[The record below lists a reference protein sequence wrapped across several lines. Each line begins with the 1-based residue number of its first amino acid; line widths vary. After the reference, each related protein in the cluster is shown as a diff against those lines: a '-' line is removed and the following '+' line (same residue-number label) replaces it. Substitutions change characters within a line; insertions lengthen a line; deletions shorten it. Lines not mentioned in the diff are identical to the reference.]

1 MQNKTLFIH
10 AGGPKTGSSAIQ
22 VFLEVNAPALRALG
36 FSYHTHGPAAV
47 DEYEVTA
54 GNGLGL
60 FGELTSNRP
69 DAAVQSSIVR
79 EMILNHFYE
88 ENQQAICSSE
98 NFSLLNPERW
108 SLLRKIAADEQI
120 DLIVCYYVRHLS
132 AFFSSSYDQALRH
145 GFYHERKEFFSMF
158 EVWEHFRALEHL
170 AQVFRKDALR
180 VLSYDGCKK
189 RLVES
194 FLDVLGVAKR
204 FDRDE
209 IERGNKRI
217 VNRSLTNT
225 ERDVLRVINSATASQ
240 YSKRLSDALLDAN
253 RNSRSEPLSYDAAE
267 IRKLEE
273 KFGKQVEWINDNFFS
288 GQEIVKIFDSSAR
301 VDDGG
306 RQSCPEQ
313 LKAYKVA
320 FEMVAGQAKD
330 SRDAA
335 INEIANK
342 LLAIDWENA
351 GNPALPDDF
360 DPIGYLL
367 CNGDLLISEL
377 KPIDHYIHFGCFEG
391 RKWKM

>member
-22 VFLEVNAPALRALG
+22 VFLEANTQALRALG
-36 FSYHTHGPAAV
+36 FSYTTYGAAAIG
-47 DEYEVTA
+47 EYEVTA

-60 FGELTSNRP
+60 FGELTSNRA
-69 DAAVQSSIVR
+69 DAAVQNSIVR
-79 EMILNHFYE
+79 EMLLNHFYD
-88 ENQQAICSSE
+88 ENRKAICSSE
-98 NFSLLNPERW
+98 NFSLLSPDSW
-108 SLLRKIAADEQI
+108 SLLRKIATEERI

-132 AFFSSSYDQALRH
+132 TFFSSSYDQALRH
-145 GFYHERKEFFSMF
+145 GFFHEWKEFLSMF
-158 EVWEHFRALEHL
+158 EEWEHLRALENL
-170 AQVFRKDALR
+170 AQVFSKDALR
-180 VLSYDGCKK
+180 VLSYDDCKK

-194 FLDVLGVAKR
+194 FLDVLGVSKH
-204 FDRDE
+204 FESDE
-209 IERGNKRI
+209 VDRGNKRI

-225 ERDVLRVINSATASQ
+225 ERNVIRVINSATANQ

-253 RNSRSEPLSYDAAE
+253 RNSRSEPLSYEEAE

-273 KFGKQVEWINDNFFS
+273 KFGKQVKWINDKFFD
-288 GQEIVKIFDSSAR
+288 GQEIVKIFDPGAR
-301 VDDGG
+301 VEDVG
-306 RQSCPEQ
+306 RQSCEEQ

-320 FEMVAGQAKD
+320 FEMVVEHAKD
-330 SRDAA
+330 SRSTT
-335 INEIANK
+335 IYEIANK

-367 CNGDLLISEL
+367 CNADLLISEV
-377 KPIDHYIHFGCFEG
+377 KPINHYIQFGCLEG